1 MIVDLIIIAIIAI
14 AIIVGKIRGLTV
26 TLVNVF
32 SFIIALVVA
41 FMLCKPIGN
50 FIMEKTNID
59 ENIKH
64 TIKTNIPMNDANFS
78 IDENSNLP
86 KQMQEYINNIGNS
99 ATQSKD
105 EIIENVSSELTKEII
120 YIICFIAIYIIV
132 KIALLIVK
140 LVSKFISEL
149 PVFHEIDSIG
159 GAICG
164 AVEGIIIVYFVFTII
179 SIAAP
184 VLSDTPVIKQINNSY
199 IGKFIYNN
207 NLIANN
213 VIKKNT
219 IM

>member
-1 MIVDLIIIAIIAI
+1 MIVDLIIIAIIVI
-14 AIIVGKIRGLTV
+14 AIILGKIRGLTV

-50 FIMEKTNID
+50 FIIEKTSID
-59 ENIKH
+59 DNIKQ

-78 IDENSNLP
+78 IDDSSNLP
-86 KQMQEYINNIGNS
+86 KQMKDYINNIGSS

-105 EIIENVSSELTKEII
+105 EMIENVSSELTKEII

-132 KIALLIVK
+132 KVALLVVK
-140 LVSKFISEL
+140 LISKFISEL

-164 AVEGIIIVYFVFTII
+164 AIEGILIVYFIFTII
-179 SIAAP
+179 SIASP
-184 VLSDTPVIKQINNSY
+184 ILEGTPIVKQINNSY
-199 IGKFIYNN
+199 VGKFIYNN
-207 NLIANN
+207 NIIANN
-213 VIKKNT
+213 VIKKN
-219 IM
+219 IN